1 MDEQLLLFVMLVVK
15 TSLLLFVGVFV
26 ARVLKRSSAALR
38 HSLGTIVLASVVLL
52 PLLSLTLPHWS
63 LEWPRGWIPF
73 PSSPSEL
80 SEETKIVSTANRAEG
95 PITVQRWNPTEVPA
109 ASRPSRVVDD
119 LVAHSALE
127 KEVSTAIAVTEEAD
141 SSQNAP
147 AKSLSPF
154 FDGVESSSRGETDLG
169 DRAVSSRADS
179 GASWVQILAGL
190 WLFGAAMTLL
200 MWISAKCSIV
210 RLTRR
215 ATPIVAADWNA
226 LLADS
231 QRRFG
236 IARPV
241 CLLRSHENVIPMT
254 WGVFRP
260 RILLPLES
268 DTWNSEQRQMVL
280 LHELA
285 HIRRWDGLALW
296 LSQVATVLH
305 WYHPLVWLACRRQR
319 FDREGATDEVVIEQG
334 IAPDRYAT
342 ALLEVARVLHPVRRT
357 AVLAAPMAQ
366 PSTIEKRLRMILAAR
381 TNSSASSFQR
391 RWGLSLLALL
401 LLVPFALL
409 SLAAS
414 NQSVGE
420 ATPLSETES
429 TASTNSKESVGS
441 PGVGDSDL
449 PKSASPEALRKKI
462 SVEFGSTSEED
473 DFSLEEAIDHLRELT
488 GLNFHVFWRSLAE
501 DYDITPW
508 ANVNLKLHDV
518 PAEVVI
524 RLLLS
529 TLDDELG
536 YHYQNGIVLIGAKD
550 LLANRYVDRA
560 IPKSDRSPASAKTVE
575 ALQTFK
581 LDDVHFDSSEQELAS
596 FVDELRER
604 TGLNFLVH
612 WSLSEQFRE
621 EDLIR
626 LDLKDVRFDH
636 VLDLLLESGSW
647 IGHTYIVDSGVIV
660 FREREYVEAFDG
672 EELAKALPQKR
683 YDLVIRQEG
692 EILSSPS
699 LLVVDGEEAEL
710 TLEGGGLGEGKLL
723 RFHAKVDR
731 LGSIVLKVV
740 TEVGETSH
748 PLPVGKTVTFAAPG
762 HGEYEIS
769 SEVSAIR

>member
-15 TSLLLFVGVFV
+15 TSLLLFVGVFI

-38 HSLGTIVLASVVLL
+38 HSLGTIVLACVVLL
-52 PLLSLTLPHWS
+52 PLLSFTLPHWS
-63 LEWPRGWIPF
+63 LEWPRGWSPF
-73 PSSPSEL
+73 PNSPYEL
-80 SEETKIVSTANRAEG
+80 SGENKIESTAHRDEG
-95 PITVQRWNPTEVPA
+95 SITVQRWSPTEVPA
-109 ASRPSRVVDD
+109 AFLQPRVVDD
-119 LVAHSALE
+119 LVGPSAME
-127 KEVSTAIAVTEEAD
+127 KGVTTAIAANEEAR
-141 SSQNAP
+141 SSQIA
-147 AKSLSPF
+147 SLMPVSPS
-154 FDGVESSSRGETDLG
+154 FDGVESSSRG
-169 DRAVSSRADS
+169 DS
-179 GASWVQILAGL
+179 GLSDPAISDPAFWGASWVQILAGL
-190 WLFGAAMTLL
+190 WLFGAAVTLL

-215 ATPIVAADWNA
+215 ATPIDDADWNS
-226 LLADS
+226 LLAES
-231 QRRFG
+231 RRRLG
-236 IARPV
+236 IGRPV
-241 CLLRSHENVIPMT
+241 LLLRSHENVIPMT

-268 DTWNSEQRQMVL
+268 HTWNSEQRQLVI

-285 HIRRWDGLALW
+285 HVRRWDGLALW
-296 LSQVATVLH
+296 LSQIATVLH

-381 TNSSASSFQR
+381 KNSSASSFQR

-414 NQSVGE
+414 NQSVEE
-420 ATPLSETES
+420 ANPPSETES
-429 TASTNSKESVGS
+429 TEAVGS
-441 PGVGDSDL
+441 PGAGDSDV
-449 PKSASPEALRKKI
+449 PKSDFPEALRKKI

-473 DFSLEEAIDHLRELT
+473 DFSLEEAIDQLRDLT
-488 GLNFHVFWRSLAE
+488 GLNFHVFWRGLAE
-501 DYDITPW
+501 DYDLTPSV
-508 ANVNLKLHDV
+508 AVKMKLHDV

-529 TLDDELG
+529 TLDDDLE
-536 YHYQNGIVLIGAKD
+536 YRYQDGIVLIGSKY
-550 LLANRYVDRA
+550 LLANRHVDRP
-560 IPKSDRSPASAKTVE
+560 IPKSDRSPASQKTVE
-575 ALQTFK
+575 KLQTFTF
-581 LDDVHFDSSEQELAS
+581 DHVHFDSSMQDLTT
-596 FVDELRER
+596 FVDDLRER

-612 WSLSEQFRE
+612 WSLSEQFYE
-621 EDLIR
+621 EDLVR
-626 LDLKDVRFDH
+626 LDLRDVRFDDL
-636 VLDLLLESGSW
+636 LDLLLESGSW
-647 IGHTYIVDSGVIV
+647 MGHTYIVDSGVIV

-731 LGSIVLKVV
+731 DGSIVLKVV